1 MRFRLQLVRL
11 KRIGPM
17 GADDKVF
24 SQGEPPSLHL
34 SPSFMTQATSV
45 ESTLDDASSRD
56 EDFDQS
62 HPEISNF
69 KLVFST
75 LERGL
80 PSLHRGWRTPDP
92 SPVRR
97 GLPKCAPYAELL
109 EERSP
114 QEEVMEKAQP
124 RGCHPATAEDEVQ
137 TPNTGMRFQTPSPEP
152 QMPVPPA
159 PANVFPPLDH
169 SLLANLQTRR
179 DQSFKVSEAGHG
191 TKFIQSN
198 WCVSIGSQG
207 HPFSCAAPCKYYA
220 KAKGC
225 KDGANCDHC
234 HLCRW
239 KKHATRPVPDN
250 QEQQCQLHVQSSRTG
265 YDYAK

>member
-1 MRFRLQLVRL
+1 
-11 KRIGPM
+11 M

-45 ESTLDDASSRD
+45 ESTLDDVSSRD

-80 PSLHRGWRTPDP
+80 PSLRRGWRTPDP

-109 EERSP
+109 EELPP
-114 QEEVMEKAQP
+114 QGEVMEKAQP
-124 RGCHPATAEDEVQ
+124 QGRHAAKEEDEVQ

-152 QMPVPPA
+152 QMPVPPV
-159 PANVFPPLDH
+159 PTSVFP
-169 SLLANLQTRR
+169 R
-179 DQSFKVSEAGHG
+179 SFTPRKPASDKVNEAGHG
-191 TKFIQSN
+191 TKSIQSN
-198 WCVSIGSQG
+198 WCVSIGSRG
-207 HPFSCAAPCKYYA
+207 HPFNCAAPCKYYA

-239 KKHATRPVPDN
+239 KKHATRPVSSN
-250 QEQQCQLHVQSSRTG
+250 ARCMRKTAGLAMTMHSELQVALVQSRVSSFG
-265 YDYAK
+265 VGC